1 MKWMGGPGRFTNSG
15 SIARRLRPPQSKVQL
30 QFWKAHDSRSAGKLL
45 SCLKSG
51 TMLLADRGYDAD
63 WITALPSICT
73 HLHPTTELSYPPF
86 FLGMFGE
93 GEMSVLLIL

>member
-30 QFWKAHDSRSAGKLL
+30 QFCKAHDSRSAGKLL

-51 TMLLADRGYDAD
+51 TMLLADHGYDAD
-63 WITALPSICT
+63 WITALAAERVGWANIPPRRNRNEPIC
-73 HLHPTTELSYPPF
+73 LVWARSPGDL
-86 FLGMFGE
+86 
-93 GEMSVLLIL
+93 